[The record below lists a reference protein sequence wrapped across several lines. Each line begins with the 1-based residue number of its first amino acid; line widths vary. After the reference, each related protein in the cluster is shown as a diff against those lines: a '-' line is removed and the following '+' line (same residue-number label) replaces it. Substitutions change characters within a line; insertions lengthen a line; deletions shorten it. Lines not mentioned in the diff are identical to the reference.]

1 MLKKNLFFLVI
12 FYLFVLQVALI
23 GLLFSVPQF
32 YTLAGVNLGALV
44 VLLGLHSFFSKKK
57 DEEIWDK
64 PFVREI
70 SYTEKEEVKDEEKV
84 SESNI
89 ENIKIK
95 INRTRTKPVAKGSA
109 LYRFLA
115 FLFAL
120 VGFWG
125 ILFILW
131 DIVDFGAMILWAFC
145 MIIFLLVAFKGA
157 NLRNKSFFASVYVL
171 IFLCLGILGVWGLF
185 TPDSVSLREDI
196 KDSITTFIAGLKWD
210 VPEKKREETD
220 QNPLSGYVFEGT
232 GNVTNVVL
240 SGKESSESL
249 TGDIPTTPVVLTGTQ
264 TPAAQSGTTTQTTS
278 QTGTSVQ
285 TTTGVQNTVPVV
297 ETQNSAKTSSDENAE
312 VTMIEAIKHLIV
324 ANAIPLSTS
333 KSVNFT
339 HVAKTSKDY
348 PYMKTALEK
357 KMIWSTT
364 NPYTVL
370 SCDVYI
376 VMRGLAEG
384 RSVVKGDD
392 VKWNYRKVA
401 ASKNELNGC
410 QQGAKLTVANL

>member
-32 YTLAGVNLGALV
+32 YILAGVNLGALV

-64 PFVREI
+64 PFVREV

-185 TPDSVSLREDI
+185 TPDSVTLREDI
-196 KDSITTFIAGLKWD
+196 KDSITTFIAGLKWN
-210 VPEKKREETD
+210 VPEKKTEKAD
-220 QNPLSGYVFEGT
+220 QDQLSGYVFEGT
-232 GNVTNVVL
+232 GSITNVVL

-249 TGDIPTTPVVLTGTQ
+249 TGDIPTTPVVLTGNQ

-278 QTGTSVQ
+278 QTGASVQ
-285 TTTGVQNTVPVV
+285 ATTGAQNTVSAT
-297 ETQNSAKTSSDENAE
+297 ETQNSAKNSSDENAE

-384 RSVVKGDD
+384 RSVAKGDD

-401 ASKNELNGC
+401 TAKNELNGC

>member
-64 PFVREI
+64 PFVREV

-185 TPDSVSLREDI
+185 TPDSVTLREDI
-196 KDSITTFIAGLKWD
+196 KDSITTFIAGLKWN
-210 VPEKKREETD
+210 VPEKKTEKPEQD
-220 QNPLSGYVFEGT
+220 QLSGYVFEET
-232 GNVTNVVL
+232 GSVTNVVL

-249 TGDIPTTPVVLTGTQ
+249 TGDIPTTPVVLTGAQ
-264 TPAAQSGTTTQTTS
+264 NSAAQSGTTTQTTI

-285 TTTGVQNTVPVV
+285 TTTGAQNTVPAV
-297 ETQNSAKTSSDENAE
+297 ENQNSAKTSSDETAE

-384 RSVVKGDD
+384 RSVAKGDD

-401 ASKNELNGC
+401 TAKNELNGC

>member
-1 MLKKNLFFLVI
+1 M
-12 FYLFVLQVALI
+12 LQVALI

-57 DEEIWDK
+57 DEEIWDR
-64 PFVREI
+64 PFVREVT
-70 SYTEKEEVKDEEKV
+70 YTDKEETKDEGKV

-185 TPDSVSLREDI
+185 TPDSVTLREDI
-196 KDSITTFIAGLKWD
+196 KDSITTFIAGLKWN
-210 VPEKKREETD
+210 VPEKKTEKPEQD
-220 QNPLSGYVFEGT
+220 QLSGYVFEET
-232 GNVTNVVL
+232 GSVTNVVL
-240 SGKESSESL
+240 SGKESSEEL

-264 TPAAQSGTTTQTTS
+264 NSAVQSGTTTQTTI
-278 QTGTSVQ
+278 QTGASVQTTIQTGASVQ
-285 TTTGVQNTVPVV
+285 TTTGVQNTVPAT
-297 ETQNSAKTSSDENAE
+297 ENQNWVKTSSDETAE

-384 RSVVKGDD
+384 RSVAKGDD

-401 ASKNELNGC
+401 TAKNELNGC